1 MPMSDQRR
9 RVLVVE
15 DDPAIREVLR
25 DALRDEGLDVR
36 EATNG
41 YEALNLLEQWRAD
54 VILLDLMMPVMDG
67 WAFREAQSQRP
78 DLRDIP
84 VIVLSAKHQIVGAQ
98 VDLRAEVI
106 VQKPFDVDNLLAII
120 NRLIS

>member
-1 MPMSDQRR
+1 MPMNEQCR

-15 DDPAIREVLR
+15 DDPVIREVLR

-41 YEALNLLEQWRAD
+41 GEALDLLEQWRAD

-67 WAFREAQSQRP
+67 WAFREAQSRRP

-84 VIVLSAKHQIVGAQ
+84 VVVISAKHHVQGAQ
-98 VDLRAEVI
+98 ADLRAAVI
-106 VQKPFDVDNLLAII
+106 LPKPFDIDHLLAII